1 MFEKNVQTSNCTEI
15 ILNFFSRSTNKTR
28 SVLNKSCQL
37 ENFNRLVTSIVSPL
51 SVRICGTA
59 HNTSLS
65 AGYTELPINSKQIQL
80 TGQWKTLLNYPI
92 SEHVHVHVPP
102 FFSLS
107 LKKKKKERKK
117 NAAVFIARREFSP
130 TRRRV
135 QHGIKLFRIKC
146 VVENRK
152 RLTLK

>member
-1 MFEKNVQTSNCTEI
+1 MKNTVKLSDI
-15 ILNFFSRSTNKTR
+15 GARTR
-28 SVLNKSCQL
+28 TRTTVLL
-37 ENFNRLVTSIVSPL
+37 
-51 SVRICGTA
+51 
-59 HNTSLS
+59 
-65 AGYTELPINSKQIQL
+65 
-80 TGQWKTLLNYPI
+80 
-92 SEHVHVHVPP
+92 P
-102 FFSLS
+102 FF
-107 LKKKKKERKK
+107 KKKKKKTERKK